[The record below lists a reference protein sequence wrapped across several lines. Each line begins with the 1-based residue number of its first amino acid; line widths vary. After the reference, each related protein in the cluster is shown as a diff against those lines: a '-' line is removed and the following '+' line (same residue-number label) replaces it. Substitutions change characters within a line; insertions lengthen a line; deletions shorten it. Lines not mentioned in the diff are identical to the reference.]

1 MPLTKEKTEEIIKK
15 INEAISRTRGTADFE
30 CPICKYNQFSLAGGF
45 TNDFL
50 LDKLGRGLI
59 IGGPV
64 LPSVP
69 IVCTN
74 CGNTFFLNAKVLGIE
89 LDEDKDNQEKSG
101 EKKEGISNK
110 KRKGGKS
117 EE

>member
-1 MPLTKEKTEEIIKK
+1 MALTQEKTEEIIKK
-15 INEAISRTRGTADFE
+15 INEAINRKTGKTDFK
-30 CPICKYNQFSLAGGF
+30 CPVCTNNQFSLAGGF

-50 LDKLGRGLI
+50 MDKIGGGLV

-74 CGNTFFLNAKVLGIE
+74 CGNTFFLNAKVLGINE
-89 LDEDKDNQEKSG
+89 EEFKE
-101 EKKEGISNK
+101 EKKKEESK
-110 KRKGGKS
+110 K
-117 EE
+117 